1 LPDLAYLARTRI
13 DRQVPG
19 LVLEVQSRAHPAV
32 VAGGP
37 AAVLELG
44 LTVHRVAVVLPQ
56 PVLLQT
62 GVEVV
67 PGEHLV
73 LVALPRVPGDV
84 HARLGAGTPPG
95 LDVEALV
102 PPVEAGPQLE
112 GALDGRRHAAV
123 AAGQQALDD
132 AGQRVVVAQVDRP
145 VAGDAGPDQT
155 QLARQL
161 LGGVLGAPL
170 ERGV

>member
-1 LPDLAYLARTRI
+1 MGRSARRRERSQTRPRSIAEMNRSLPDLAYLARTRI

-73 LVALPRVPGDV
+73 LVALPRVP
-84 HARLGAGTPPG
+84 
-95 LDVEALV
+95 
-102 PPVEAGPQLE
+102 
-112 GALDGRRHAAV
+112 
-123 AAGQQALDD
+123 
-132 AGQRVVVAQVDRP
+132 
-145 VAGDAGPDQT
+145 
-155 QLARQL
+155 
-161 LGGVLGAPL
+161 
-170 ERGV
+170 